1 MIISSINNNN
11 PLRARL
17 MNFSKDTNYKKIQ
30 RQRPQYLLLNF
41 YQINFIITLLQM
53 NIV

>member
-17 MNFSKDTNYKKIQ
+17 MNFTKGTVKTQ